1 MNKKYPSLDRVG
13 PCPYTS
19 AVLIALTSLFLLV
32 KGAHAQTI
40 VPTPHDVFMSVTFQT
55 AIEGE
60 ATPTPTIAPT
70 PTPTPGP
77 SATPQASPT
86 PTITPTETPLPQIG
100 KIPFKIFG
108 YAPSSTSVSLIGK
121 NILELTSANESGY
134 FEFNNVPL
142 PEIKGEVGFYPELCI
157 QAYFQESSTQP
168 TCLAPL
174 PVGNK
179 SYEIGPV
186 VLSPIL
192 IIEKGETT
200 TNSQIKAIGKT
211 TPNTEVS
218 IFLAKEEQKTNI
230 LDIIDKIKLIKTVS
244 AYYLPKYQTVSDAN
258 GNFEFNLPTESSS
271 RWRVFAA
278 SLFQGQNSPKSN
290 TLSFLVVPQTLE
302 LIQKLI
308 SFIISLFSRWFFDL
322 ILLEIIVALI
332 LFRAIRKTKSKI
344 TNSNKQ
350 ITRLQK
356 LSL

>member
-1 MNKKYPSLDRVG
+1 MNKPYYRIDKDG
-13 PCPYTS
+13 PCHKTLILTLALATLGSFLAPS
-19 AVLIALTSLFLLV
+19 A
-32 KGAHAQTI
+32 KGQEATPS
-40 VPTPHDVFMSVTFQT
+40 PTHDVFMSVTFQSV
-55 AIEGE
+55 IEGE
-60 ATPTPTIAPT
+60 ATPTPTEIPT
-70 PTPTPGP
+70 
-77 SATPQASPT
+77 SPT
-86 PTITPTETPLPQIG
+86 E

-108 YAPSSTSVSLIGK
+108 YAPSSTFVSLIGK
-121 NILELTSANESGY
+121 NTLELTSANESGY

-244 AYYLPKYQTVSDAN
+244 AYYLPKYQTVSDVN
-258 GNFEFNLPTESSS
+258 GNFEFNLPTESPS
-271 RWRVFAA
+271 RWRIFAA

-290 TLSFLVVPQTLE
+290 TLSFLVVSQALE
-302 LIQKLI
+302 FIQKTV
-308 SFIISLFSRWFFDL
+308 SFVTFLLSKRFFNV
-322 ILLEIIVALI
+322 IFAETIIVLLLI
-332 LFRAIRKTKSKI
+332 KSIKSS
-344 TNSNKQ
+344 TEKKARQ
-350 ITRLQK
+350 VQK
-356 LSL
+356 L

>member
-1 MNKKYPSLDRVG
+1 MNKPYYRIDKDG
-13 PCPYTS
+13 PCHNRIELWPYTYTL
-19 AVLIALTSLFLLV
+19 AALITLCSPFLLAKDIQGQV
-32 KGAHAQTI
+32 IT
-40 VPTPHDVFMSVTFQT
+40 PTPHDVFMSVTFQT
-55 AIEGE
+55 VIEGE

-70 PTPTPGP
+70 PTSTPSPSVTPALYPTPI
-77 SATPQASPT
+77 
-86 PTITPTETPLPQIG
+86 ITPTEIPTPPTE
-100 KIPFKIFG
+100 KTPFKIFG
-108 YAPSSTSVSLIGK
+108 YAPSSTFVSLIGK
-121 NILELTSANESGY
+121 NTLELTSANESGY

-192 IIEKGETT
+192 IIEKGEATT
-200 TNSQIKAIGKT
+200 DSQIKAIGKT
-211 TPNTEVS
+211 TPNTELA

-271 RWRVFAA
+271 RWRIFAA

-290 TLSFLVVPQTLE
+290 TLSFLVIPQTLE

-308 SFIISLFSRWFFDL
+308 SFIISLFSRWFFNL

-344 TNSNKQ
+344 
-350 ITRLQK
+350 
-356 LSL
+356 